1 MTAFTLEQR
10 AVVERR
16 SGSVLVS
23 ANAGSGKTSVMVE
36 RFVAA
41 VLEDPVPVDA
51 ILAITFT
58 DKAAAQLR
66 ARIRTRFV
74 ELGEEAAARAMERAQ
89 VSTIHGFCARV
100 LRGNAVAAGLDPD
113 FQILDDVRAARLAR
127 AAFALALD
135 ELVVANGD
143 AATELIAAYTAETLR
158 ETVVGLHDRLRS
170 AGETRPVVAA
180 ARPRDIGA
188 ALDELRAAL
197 PAAAACVAQASN
209 GQTVAQA
216 AAAVE
221 RAAELVDVAPAA
233 EHPRAADAAAAMLP
247 SRAVAALDTPACD
260 RYRSAVAGLRAA
272 CLDREALP
280 VHALLGELLERHA
293 ARYAEAKG
301 ALSRVDFSDLELM
314 VRDLFRARPALAD
327 AVGRR
332 YDAVLVDEFQDTNRV
347 QFEIL
352 EAIDRDN
359 RCVVGD
365 TFQSIYR
372 FRHADV
378 ELFDEERAR
387 LATRDGEL
395 HLSTNFR
402 SAEPLL
408 DAINAAVGD
417 RVGPAFIPLRAG
429 RPDIAPDG
437 PPALVELLVTDSGGW
452 KGDEDHE
459 PVDFGATLPGSVL
472 WRVAEARLLGQRLRD
487 LLDDTR
493 YEPGDVAVLLRATA
507 DLPLFERALE
517 EEGVPTYL
525 IGGRGYFGHPQVRD
539 LVAWLSVLAN
549 PDDEPRLWEVLAS
562 PMVGLGTGGLV
573 LVGGAAAREGRTP
586 WWLLRAAV
594 GGDDPA
600 GLLDALEPADRE
612 KIERFVGMLASERAG
627 APRRSLDGLIER
639 ALERTGYDVRMLA
652 LPGGQRRLANVRKL
666 MRLAREHENS
676 EGRDLRGF
684 LDLVAELSDERVD
697 GDREGEAPLHGEDDG
712 AASGQKLPAVRL
724 MTVHRAK
731 GLEFPFVCVA
741 DLGRRPPSPGHAVV
755 LVGSHP
761 DDARVGIKLRS
772 LDEESVGALEYDAL
786 LDEEKAAA
794 EAEERRLVY
803 VAVTRAQE
811 RLILSGAVPVA
822 NWPDEDRPGAAPIAW
837 VGPAFVPGIAERLT
851 VDEPALDDDGELAWE
866 GRPVRVQ
873 ALLNA
878 RDTLGRVLRSPI
890 PEPLVGDGAAAA
902 NAAPE
907 PVPPSLPR
915 PVAPVDHVSYS
926 ALEQYDACGYR
937 FYLERVL
944 GLPGTDPVSGPD
956 PATGLDARLRGTI
969 AHALLERIDFAAPA
983 VPDGAGVR
991 DVARGCGTEPTEA
1004 EAEELRALVAA
1015 FAGSELCARLA
1026 AASDVRR
1033 EAPFAYPLHVGEEEG
1048 LLVNGVVDVIANE
1061 GDRALIVDY
1070 KSDRLPPADAPG
1082 YVDRHYGT
1090 QRLVYAL
1097 AALRGGAAE
1106 AVVVHCLLERPGEP
1120 VAATFR
1126 AADQPELERHL
1137 AGLADRILREEFD
1150 VSPRPNR
1157 ELCAG
1162 CPGRGSL
1169 CSWPLEQTMAD
1180 PPPD

>member
-1 MTAFTLEQR
+1 MTAFTPEQR

-36 RFVAA
+36 RFVEA
-41 VLEDPVPVDA
+41 VREDGVSVDG

-66 ARIRTRFV
+66 ARIRARFG
-74 ELGEEAAARAMERAQ
+74 ELGEEEAARVTERAH

-113 FQILDDVRAARLAR
+113 FQVLDDVHSVRLAR
-127 AAFALALD
+127 SAFARALD
-135 ELVVANGD
+135 ELVAAGGD
-143 AATELIAAYTAETLR
+143 AATELVAAYTAETLR

-170 AGETRPVVAA
+170 AGQAQPVLPAP
-180 ARPRDIGA
+180 RPRDVEA

-197 PAAAACVAQASN
+197 PEAADCVAQARD

-221 RAAELVDVAPAA
+221 RAAELVGAAAAP
-233 EHPRAADAAAAMLP
+233 PRAADAAAAMLP
-247 SRAVAALDTPACD
+247 SRSVAALDTPACD
-260 RYRSAVAGLRAA
+260 RYRSAVASLRAA
-272 CLDREALP
+272 SLDREALP
-280 VHALLGELLERHA
+280 VHALIGELLERHG
-293 ARYAEAKG
+293 ARYAEAKR
-301 ALSRVDFSDLELM
+301 ALSRVDFADLELM
-314 VRDLFRARPALAD
+314 VRDLFRARPALAQ
-327 AVGRR
+327 AVGAR

-378 ELFDEERAR
+378 ELFEEERTR
-387 LATRDGEL
+387 LAGRDGEL
-395 HLSTNFR
+395 HLGTNFR

-408 DAINAAVGD
+408 DAINAAVGG
-417 RVGPAFIPLRAG
+417 RVGAGFIPLRAG
-429 RPDIAPDG
+429 RTDLEPDG
-437 PPALVELLVTDSGGW
+437 PPALVELLVTDSAGW
-452 KGDEDHE
+452 KGDDQQE

-472 WRVAEARLLGQRLRD
+472 WRVAEARLLGQHLRE
-487 LLDDTR
+487 LLDATR

-539 LVAWLSVLAN
+539 LVAWLSLLAN

-562 PMVGLGTGGLV
+562 PLVGLSTSGL
-573 LVGGAAAREGRTP
+573 LLAGGAAAREERTP
-586 WWLLRAAV
+586 WWLLRGAI

-600 GLLDALEPADRE
+600 GVLEALEPDDRARV
-612 KIERFVGMLASERAG
+612 ERFVDLLAAERAG

-639 ALERTGYDVRMLA
+639 ALERSGYDLRMLA
-652 LPGGQRRLANVRKL
+652 MPGGQRRLANVRKL

-676 EGRDLRGF
+676 AGRDLRGF
-684 LDLVAELSDERVD
+684 LDLVAELSDERLD

-731 GLEFPFVCVA
+731 GLEFPVVCVA
-741 DLGRRPPSPGHAVV
+741 DLGRTPPSPGHAVV
-755 LVGSHP
+755 LVGARQG
-761 DDARVGIKLRS
+761 DARVGVKLRP
-772 LDEESVGALEYDAL
+772 LDEDSAGALDYDAL

-794 EAEERRLVY
+794 DAEERRLVY

-811 RLILSGAVPVA
+811 RLILSGAVRTG
-822 NWPDEDRPGAAPIAW
+822 NWPDEGRPGVAPIAW

-851 VDEPALDDDGELAWE
+851 ADDPVVDDEGELTWE

-873 ALLNA
+873 ARLNA

-890 PEPLVGDGAAAA
+890 PAPLIGAGAAAA
-902 NAAPE
+902 DAAPD
-907 PVPPSLPR
+907 PVPPPPPPR
-915 PVAPVDHVSYS
+915 IGPVDHVSYS
-926 ALEQYDACGYR
+926 ALEQYDGCGYR
-937 FYLERVL
+937 FYLERVV
-944 GLPGTDPVSGPD
+944 GLPASDPVSGAD
-956 PATGLDARLRGTI
+956 SADGLDPRLRGTI
-969 AHALLERIDFAAPA
+969 AHALLENLDFAAPY
-983 VPDGAGVR
+983 VPDVAGVSH
-991 DVARGCGTEPTEA
+991 VARACGAEPTDA
-1004 EAEELRALVAA
+1004 EAEQLRALVAA
-1015 FAGSELCARLA
+1015 FARSDLCARLA
-1026 AASDVRR
+1026 AASDARR
-1033 EAPFAYPLHVGEEEG
+1033 EAPFAYPLRAGEEEG
-1048 LLVNGVVDVIANE
+1048 LLVSGVVDVIAKE

-1070 KSDRLPPADAPG
+1070 KSDRDPPADAAA
-1082 YVDRHYGT
+1082 YVERHYGT
-1090 QRLVYAL
+1090 QRLVYGL
-1097 AALRGGAAE
+1097 AALRGGAVE

-1126 AADQPELERHL
+1126 AADQPELERRL
-1137 AGLADRILREEFD
+1137 AGLADRILREEFG

-1169 CSWPLEQTMAD
+1169 CSWPLEATMAD
-1180 PPPD
+1180 PPAD

>member
-1 MTAFTLEQR
+1 VTTFTPEQQ
-10 AVVERR
+10 AVVDRR
-16 SGSVLVS
+16 SGSLLVS

-41 VLEDPVPVDA
+41 VLQDGVPVDA

-66 ARIRTRFV
+66 ARIRARFG
-74 ELGEEAAARAMERAQ
+74 ELGEEEAARLTERAQ

-100 LRGNAVAAGLDPD
+100 LRSNAVAAGLDPD
-113 FQILDDVRAARLAR
+113 FEVLDAVRSARLAR
-127 AAFALALD
+127 AAFARALD
-135 ELVVANGD
+135 ELVAARGD
-143 AATELIAAYTAETLR
+143 AATELTAAYSAETLR

-170 AGETRPVVAA
+170 AGETRPVLAPP
-180 ARPRDIGA
+180 RPRDLGA

-197 PAAAACVAQASN
+197 PAAADCVAQARN
-209 GQTVAQA
+209 GQTVSQA

-221 RAAELVDVAPAA
+221 RAAELVGAAPTA
-233 EHPRAADAAAAMLP
+233 EPPRPADAAAAMLP

-260 RYRSAVAGLRAA
+260 RYRSAVSGLRAA
-272 CLDREALP
+272 SLDREALP

-293 ARYAEAKG
+293 ALYAEAKR
-301 ALSRVDFSDLELM
+301 ARSRVDFADLELM
-314 VRDLFRARPALAD
+314 VRDLFRARPALAE
-327 AVGRR
+327 AVGGR

-378 ELFDEERAR
+378 ELFDAERAR
-387 LATRDGEL
+387 LAGRDGEL
-395 HLSTNFR
+395 HLGTNFR

-408 DAINAAVGD
+408 DAINAAVDG
-417 RVGPAFIPLRAG
+417 RVGAGFIPLRAG
-429 RPDIAPDG
+429 RGDLAPDG
-437 PPALVELLVTDSGGW
+437 PPALVELLVTDSDGW
-452 KGDEDHE
+452 KGDEERE

-472 WRVAEARLLGQRLRD
+472 WRVAEARLLGQRLSE
-487 LLDDTR
+487 LLDSTR
-493 YEPGDVAVLLRATA
+493 YEPGDVAVLMRATA

-539 LVAWLSVLAN
+539 LVAWLSLLAN
-549 PDDEPRLWEVLAS
+549 PDDEPRLWEALAS
-562 PMVGLGTGGLV
+562 PLVGLSTGGLV
-573 LVGGAAAREGRTP
+573 LAGGAAAREKRTP
-586 WWLLRAAV
+586 WWLLRAAA

-600 GLLDALEPADRE
+600 GLLDALESDDRAR
-612 KIERFVGMLASERAG
+612 IERFVAVLAGERAG

-639 ALERTGYDVRMLA
+639 ALERTGYDLRMLA
-652 LPGGQRRLANVRKL
+652 MPGGQRRLANVRKL
-666 MRLAREHENS
+666 MRLAREHESS

-684 LDLVAELSDERVD
+684 LDLVAELSDERLD

-731 GLEFPFVCVA
+731 GLEFPVVCVA
-741 DLGRRPPSPGHAVV
+741 DLGRVPPSPGHAVV
-755 LVGSHP
+755 LVGSRR
-761 DDARVGIKLRS
+761 DDARVGVKLRP
-772 LDEESVGALEYDAL
+772 LDEDSAGALDYDAL
-786 LDEEKAAA
+786 LEEEKSAAD
-794 EAEERRLVY
+794 AEERRLVY

-811 RLILSGAVPVA
+811 RLVLSGAVRAA
-822 NWPDEDRPGAAPIAW
+822 NWPDEERLGAAPIAW

-851 VDEPALDDDGELAWE
+851 VDEPVLEDDGELTWE
-866 GRPVRVQ
+866 GRPIRVQ
-873 ALLNA
+873 ARLNS
-878 RDTLGRVLRSPI
+878 RETLGRVLRSPI
-890 PEPLVGDGAAAA
+890 PEPLTGDGAAAA
-902 NAAPE
+902 ETASE
-907 PVPPSLPR
+907 PVPPPSPPR
-915 PVAPVDHVSYS
+915 VAPVDHVSYS

-944 GLPGTDPVSGPD
+944 GLPATDPAPGQGAAD
-956 PATGLDARLRGTI
+956 GLDARVRGTV
-969 AHALLERIDFAAPA
+969 AHALLEGLDFTAPA
-983 VPDGAGVR
+983 IPDAADVR
-991 DVARGCGTEPTEA
+991 VVARACGA
-1004 EAEELRALVAA
+1004 EATGDEVEELRALVAA
-1015 FAGSELCARLA
+1015 FAGSELRARLA

-1033 EAPFAYPLHVGEEEG
+1033 EAPFAFPLRAGEEEG
-1048 LLVNGVVDVIANE
+1048 LLVNGVVDVIAHE

-1070 KSDRLPPADAPG
+1070 KSDRLPPADSAA
-1082 YVDRHYGT
+1082 YVERHYGT

-1097 AALRGGAAE
+1097 AALRDGAAE
-1106 AVVVHCLLERPGEP
+1106 AVVVHCLLERPDEP
-1120 VAATFR
+1120 VAVTYRTADR
-1126 AADQPELERHL
+1126 AELERRL
-1137 AGLADRILREEFD
+1137 EGLADRILREEFE
-1150 VSPRPNR
+1150 VSSRPNR